1 MRDGRFTGDTASFQW
16 LLTMVDTID
25 DAGKRLRGNQDLSD
39 APLTAILSKP
49 APAASSTTPAE
60 PPPDAEKP
68 ALPAAAL
75 PERSRG
81 GSFARVPA
89 DKLDAL
95 LTRSGELLVAR
106 RHAETRSEVVAG
118 LQEFVKGWRT
128 EWARTGRAVAKCAG
142 WNAIA
147 ATDSEIGRA
156 HV

>member
-1 MRDGRFTGDTASFQW
+1 MLDGRFTGDTASCQW
-16 LLTMVDTID
+16 LLTMVYTID

-68 ALPAAAL
+68 ALAAAAL

-81 GSFARVPA
+81 DSFARVPA

-106 RHAETRSEVVAG
+106 
-118 LQEFVKGWRT
+118 Q
-128 EWARTGRAVAKCAG
+128 
-142 WNAIA
+142 
-147 ATDSEIGRA
+147 IGRA